1 MLSFVMAAL
10 DLTFQLSIHSGYLP
24 SPYAHQYRDARDLI
38 QSTAI
43 VGVIVPD
50 PTSPS
55 LSQPVI
61 LGLDPGRQ
69 KCGLAIMGVDRILRY
84 QEVVAVEAVLAT
96 VEQLRRRFPISTI
109 VLGDQT
115 GSQQWKESLSKL
127 EDPPR
132 IMLVDERYTS
142 LEARDRYWQMY
153 PPAGLAK
160 LLPQSLRTIP
170 RPIDDIVAILLIE
183 RYLNRLTEN
192 LA

>member
-1 MLSFVMAAL
+1 M
-10 DLTFQLSIHSGYLP
+10 P
-24 SPYAHQYRDARDLI
+24 S
-38 QSTAI
+38 
-43 VGVIVPD
+43 
-50 PTSPS
+50 S

-61 LGLDPGRQ
+61 LGFDPGRQ

-84 QEVVAVEAVLAT
+84 QAVVAVDAVMAT
-96 VEQLRRRFPISTI
+96 IEQLRQQFPISTI

-115 GSQQWKESLSKL
+115 GSKQWKDNLSQL

-132 IMLVDERYTS
+132 IMVVDERYTS
-142 LEARDRYWQMY
+142 LEARDRYWQMH
-153 PPAGLAK
+153 PPSGLGK

-183 RYLNRLTEN
+183 RYLHRLTEP